1 MKKPTRAAGAMG
13 PGREE
18 KSRAMIRANAKGLGV
33 VADEVNKRVRGQK
46 VLWPKDARALDASYS
61 QVEKAVK
68 LREES
73 SRIKEAGKRMGRAQ
87 AMQKANR
94 AKMKP

>member
-1 MKKPTRAAGAMG
+1 MKKPVRKAGAMG

-18 KSRAMIRANAKGLGV
+18 KARALVRSSFAFNTAEINQ
-33 VADEVNKRVRGQK
+33 RVRGQK
-46 VLWPKDARALDASYS
+46 VLGSKDAKVLDTSYS
-61 QVEKAVK
+61 QIEKAVK

-73 SRIKEAGKRMGRAQ
+73 SRIKEAGKRMAKAQ

-94 AKMKP
+94 SKMK

>member
-46 VLWPKDARALDASYS
+46 VLGPKDARALDASYS
-61 QVEKAVK
+61 QIEKAVK
-68 LREES
+68 LRKES
-73 SRIKEAGKRMGRAQ
+73 SRIKEAGKRMGKAQ

-94 AKMKP
+94 AKM